1 MLQMKNL
8 IGYLTRFKIYVSNS
22 AWVFAGLVVRM
33 LITIFIVSRIANK
46 IGTEDF
52 GWYNYAI
59 SFFTIL
65 FAISTLGLNQS
76 FLIKHFVNDDKD
88 VPRILGTSIIGRVLF
103 SSILLG
109 SFALW
114 IIWSNADPNYWVVL
128 IAGSCVVFQVSD
140 LFVGYYQWKLKAN
153 IYITVN
159 IVSICI
165 VAILLI
171 IGLYLNYGL
180 FYFISIYALER
191 VLILLGLMITFHLND
206 IKLQKLSFDFKLF
219 KSLFKYSWPLML
231 GAVLT
236 AVYAR
241 FDQFLIKQFI
251 NMEAI
256 GIYGTGIILS
266 QIWYVVPSLI
276 IPILYPTI
284 AEKKKNNEMIKYY
297 RLIKTLYSVLNYAA
311 LLIIL
316 FMYLFGE
323 LIIIELYGESY
334 RDSIIVL
341 YILIWNLV
349 ILFQSHLTTSV
360 MIIEGREKYLFN
372 IKLAGVVVNIVL
384 NIIFLAKYGII
395 FAAYSLLISSFVSW
409 ILSSIFDSKMRHLMK
424 LNLSSYLLI
433 FKIKK
438 YLV

>member
-1 MLQMKNL
+1 MKNL

-22 AWVFAGLVVRM
+22 AWVLAGLIVRM
-33 LITIFIVSRIANK
+33 LITIFIVSRIASQ
-46 IGTEDF
+46 IGTQDF
-52 GWYNYAI
+52 GWYNLAI

-76 FLIKHFVNDDKD
+76 FVIKHFVNDDKD

-103 SSILLG
+103 SLLLLG

-114 IIWSNADPNYWVVL
+114 IVWTNADSNYWVVL
-128 IAGSCVVFQVSD
+128 IAGSSVLFQISD

-159 IVSICI
+159 IVSIVI
-165 VAILLI
+165 VALLLI
-171 IGLYLNYGL
+171 TGLYLDCGL
-180 FYFISIYALER
+180 LYFISIYALER
-191 VLILLGLMITFHLND
+191 VLILIGLMIIFHIND
-206 IKLQKLSFDFKLF
+206 IKLQKLTFDFKLF
-219 KSLFKYSWPLML
+219 RSLFQYSWPLML

-284 AEKKKNNEMIKYY
+284 AEKKKNNEMKVYY
-297 RLIKTLYSVLNYAA
+297 RLIKVLYSTLNYSA

-316 FMYLFGE
+316 FIYVFGE
-323 LIIIELYGESY
+323 LIIIKLYGESY

-372 IKLAGVVVNIVL
+372 IKLIGVIVNIVL
-384 NIIFLAKYGII
+384 NIIFLAAYGII

-409 ILSSIFDSKMRHLMK
+409 ILSALFDSKMRHLLK
-424 LNLSSYLLI
+424 LNLSSYLVI
-433 FKIKK
+433 FNPKK
-438 YLV
+438 YLR